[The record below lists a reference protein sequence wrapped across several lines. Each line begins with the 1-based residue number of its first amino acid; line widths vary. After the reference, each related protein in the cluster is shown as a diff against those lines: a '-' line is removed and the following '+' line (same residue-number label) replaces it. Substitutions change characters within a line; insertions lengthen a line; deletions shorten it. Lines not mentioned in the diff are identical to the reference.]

1 MTATDSAAPPPTGT
15 PAPAAATEHPAGARR
30 DLRWIGLGL
39 LPLILLAGVL
49 ALIVATDAG
58 LGERRTPPIETLS
71 VQRITL
77 PAPDEIELSVV
88 NDGPDAITIAQV
100 MVDDAYWQ
108 FALDGSNTLGRLD
121 STTIRI
127 PYPWVE
133 GEAHAIA
140 IVSSTGVVFP
150 AEVPV
155 AVESPRTNGATFARF
170 ALIGTYVGVI
180 PVALGLLWFPFMR
193 RLGGRAMR
201 FILALTVG
209 LLLFLVVDMFGEAQE
224 IALTVPSALKGTLLV
239 PIVALLAFLLLT
251 TISMRNPGKP
261 KRGLDVAYQIA
272 LGIGLHNLGEGLAIG
287 AAFALGEVALGVF
300 LVVGFTLHNV
310 TEGVGIAAPIL
321 RERPAL
327 AHFAALALLGGGPAI
342 VGVWIGGFIYS
353 PLWTTIFLA
362 LGIGAIV
369 QVIVEVT
376 RLIIRSSAAAA
387 RTDAATAPDAAG
399 AAPVAWLNWTT
410 LGGVTA
416 GIAIMYATALF
427 VA

>member
-1 MTATDSAAPPPTGT
+1 MPDVIITDPELRSAPSTET
-15 PAPAAATEHPAGARR
+15 DRPAK
-30 DLRWIGLGL
+30 DLRWIAMGL

-58 LGERRTPPIETLS
+58 LGDRTVPPIETLS
-71 VQRITL
+71 VQRVTL
-77 PAPDEIELSVV
+77 PEPDRITIAVV
-88 NDGPDAITIAQV
+88 NDGPDEITIAQV

-108 FALDGSNTLGRLD
+108 FDLDGPHTLDRLE
-121 STTIRI
+121 STTIDI

-140 IVSSTGVVFP
+140 IVSSTGVVFN

-155 AVESPRTNGATFARF
+155 AIESPETNSATFARF

-180 PVALGLLWFPFMR
+180 PVALGLLWYPFMR
-193 RLGGRAMR
+193 RLSGSAMR

-209 LLLFLVVDMFGEAQE
+209 LLVFLAIDMFQEAQE
-224 IALTVPSALKGTLLV
+224 VALTAPATFEGPLLV
-239 PIVALLAFLLLT
+239 PVVALLAFLLLM
-251 TISMRNPGKP
+251 TISSRKTDGP
-261 KRGLDVAYQIA
+261 RSGLAVAYQIA

-321 RERPAL
+321 RERPSL
-327 AHFAALALLGGGPAI
+327 THFAGLALLAGAPAI
-342 VGVWIGGFIYS
+342 LGVWIGGFIYS

-362 LGIGAIV
+362 IGIGAIA
-369 QVIVEVT
+369 QVVVEVT
-376 RLIIRSSAAAA
+376 RIIMRGTA
-387 RTDAATAPDAAG
+387 RENQP
-399 AAPVAWLNWTT
+399 WLNWTT
-410 LGGVTA
+410 FGGVTA
-416 GIAIMYATALF
+416 GIAIMYATALL
-427 VA
+427 VAA

>member
-1 MTATDSAAPPPTGT
+1 MTDTTVSTHAT
-15 PAPAAATEHPAGARR
+15 TETRSERSSG
-30 DLRWIGLGL
+30 DTLRWIGLGL
-39 LPLILLAGVL
+39 LPLVLLIGVL

-58 LGERRTPPIETLS
+58 LGERKVPPIEVLN

-77 PAPDEIELSVV
+77 PEPNEIDLAVV
-88 NDGPDAITIAQV
+88 NDGPDPITIAQV

-108 FALDGSNTLGRLD
+108 FSIEGDRTLDRLESATLH
-121 STTIRI
+121 I

-133 GEAHAIA
+133 GEAHLIA
-140 IVSSTGVVFP
+140 IVSETGVLFE

-155 AVESPRTNGATFARF
+155 AIESPSSDTGTFARF
-170 ALIGTYVGVI
+170 ALIGVYVGVI
-180 PVALGLLWFPFMR
+180 PVALGLLWYPFMR
-193 RLGGRAMR
+193 RLGAGSMR
-201 FILALTVG
+201 FILALTIG
-209 LLLFLVVDMFGEAQE
+209 LLVFLVVDMFEAAQE
-224 IALTVPSALKGTLLV
+224 IALSVPAALDGPLLV
-239 PIVALLAFLLLT
+239 PVVALLAFLLLM
-251 TISMRNPGKP
+251 TISARKTGGQT
-261 KRGLDVAYQIA
+261 RSGLAVAYQIA

-327 AHFAALALLGGGPAI
+327 AHFAWLALLAGFPA
-342 VGVWIGGFIYS
+342 VLGVWIGGFLYS

-362 LGIGAIV
+362 IGIGAIA
-369 QVIVEVT
+369 QVIVEVG
-376 RLIIRSSAAAA
+376 RIIMRGAA
-387 RTDAATAPDAAG
+387 RENLPA
-399 AAPVAWLNWTT
+399 LNWTT